1 MISICPKCG
10 LKLELCVCESIAK
23 EAQVVTVKLV
33 KRRFGK
39 LTTLVEGIDNKSV
52 NLKELAKKLKEKLAC
67 GGTVKE
73 GIIEL
78 QGSHIFQVKQ
88 ELIKLGFDKDSINVV
103 QYY

>member
-1 MISICPKCG
+1 MNTICPKCG

-23 EAQVVTVKLV
+23 ETQMVTVKAV

-39 LTTLVEGIDNKSV
+39 LITLVEGIDNKAV

-78 QGSHIFQVKQ
+78 QGNHVQHVKQ
-88 ELIKLGFDKDSINVV
+88 ELIKLGFSSEGIKTIG
-103 QYY
+103 

>member
-1 MISICPKCG
+1 MNDICPKCG

-23 EAQVVTVKLV
+23 ETQIVNIKIV

-39 LTTLVEGIDNKSV
+39 LTTLVEGIDNKAV
-52 NLKELAKKLKEKLAC
+52 NLKELAKKLKERLAC

-78 QGSHIFQVKQ
+78 QGNHAQQVRQ
-88 ELIKLGFDKDSINVV
+88 ELVKLGFHPDSINI
-103 QYY
+103 

>member
-1 MISICPKCG
+1 MNTICPKCG

-23 EAQVVTVKLV
+23 ETQIVTIKAV

-39 LTTLVEGIDNKSV
+39 LITLVEGIDNKAV

-67 GGTVKE
+67 GGTVKD

-78 QGSHIFQVKQ
+78 QGNHVSHVKQ
-88 ELIKLGFDKDSINVV
+88 ELIKLGFSSESIKTI
-103 QYY
+103 

>member
-1 MISICPKCG
+1 MNNICPKCG

-23 EAQVVTVKLV
+23 ETQIVNVNVV

-39 LTTLVEGIDNKSV
+39 LTTLIEGIDNKAV

-73 GIIEL
+73 GVIEL
-78 QGSHIFQVKQ
+78 QGNHAQQVKK
-88 ELIKLGFDKDSINVV
+88 ELVKLGFYPDSIKI
-103 QYY
+103 